1 MPASSEPPND
11 VVATVVEAFVLR
23 EGTDYGERVASHE
36 EKVMQVMRQL
46 ERGAAKI
53 VFDPVTESVDIV
65 LSEALGRITPTESG
79 RRLEA
84 AGRACIT
91 VLERDRGAS
100 GSAHVLTLI
109 IGSRMKGSRAR
120 TTKRYRSNSA

>member
-1 MPASSEPPND
+1 MSDRRPEDDQVRTVEVPTAELSAD
-11 VVATVVEAFVLR
+11 AVRGVVEAFVLR

-65 LSEALGRITPTESG
+65 LSEVLGRITFT
-79 RRLEA
+79 
-84 AGRACIT
+84 
-91 VLERDRGAS
+91 
-100 GSAHVLTLI
+100 
-109 IGSRMKGSRAR
+109 
-120 TTKRYRSNSA
+120 